1 MPMRSV
7 IRSLLAVPRVPNPP
21 VRVWRDWALLG
32 FFLSTAVLELVLR
45 EDLVWGPLAFIIG
58 TSLIFTLLWRRTK
71 PLLMV
76 TITFGTL
83 TVVNIAAFAAGV
95 QDVGLYSSL
104 YVALL
109 PYSLMRWASGRDSA
123 IGMAVVAITT
133 LVSSITAALS
143 GSGADA
149 ILEPV
154 IGGSLFLLLP
164 AALGALVRYETN
176 FRSREIDHVKLTER
190 EQLARE
196 LHDTVAHH
204 VSAIIIQAQ
213 AGRTI
218 AATDPHAATSALK
231 VIEEEATRTLT
242 EMRMMVGALRDDEEA
257 ELAPR
262 RGIADIDR
270 ISHTAEDMPR
280 VHIHLTGE
288 LDDLMPSVDTA
299 IYRLAQESITNAI
312 RHARHATVID
322 VSVAGDDDCVRLTV
336 SDDGD
341 AVTPGRDPAGYGL
354 VGMTER
360 ATILGGTLEA
370 GPKSDRGWIVSAVLP
385 KTASHA

>member
-1 MPMRSV
+1 M
-7 IRSLLAVPRVPNPP
+7 
-21 VRVWRDWALLG
+21 RVWRDWVLLV
-32 FFLSTAVLELVLR
+32 FFLTTAVLELVLR
-45 EDLVWGPLAFIIG
+45 KDLAWGPLAFIVG

-83 TVVNIAAFAAGV
+83 TFVNIAAFAAGV

-109 PYSLMRWASGRDSA
+109 PYALLRWASGRDSA
-123 IGMAVVAITT
+123 IGMTVVAITT
-133 LVSSITAALS
+133 LMSSITATLS
-143 GSGADA
+143 GSTADA

-176 FRSREIDHVKLTER
+176 SRSREIDHVKLTER

-218 AATDPHAATSALK
+218 AGTDPDAATSALE

-242 EMRMMVGALRDDEEA
+242 EMRMMVGALRDGQEA
-257 ELAPR
+257 DLAPQ
-262 RGIADIDR
+262 RGIADIER
-270 ISHTAEDMPR
+270 IAHTAEDMPR
-280 VHIHLTGE
+280 VDIHLTGD
-288 LDDLMPSVDTA
+288 LDNLMPTVDTA

-322 VSVAGDDDCVRLTV
+322 VSVAGDEDYVRLIV
-336 SDDGD
+336 SDDG
-341 AVTPGRDPAGYGL
+341 AVVAPGRDPAGYGL

-370 GPKSDRGWIVSAVLP
+370 GPRSDRGWIVSAVLP
-385 KTASHA
+385 KTALHA